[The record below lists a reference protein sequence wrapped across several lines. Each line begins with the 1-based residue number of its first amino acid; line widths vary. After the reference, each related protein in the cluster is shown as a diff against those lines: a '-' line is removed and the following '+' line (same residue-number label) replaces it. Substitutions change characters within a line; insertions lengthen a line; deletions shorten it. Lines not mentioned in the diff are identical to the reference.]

1 MPMSTATAYNDHSF
15 TWSDYRVWP
24 DDERWEIVGG
34 EAYDM
39 SPAPLTRHQLIL
51 GELGGQMYEHF
62 KGHRCRVWPA
72 PVDVKLSDEDI
83 VQPDLLVVCNPEQI
97 QRTHIEGSPALVVE
111 VLSESSLF
119 HDRVRKMGLYARFGV
134 REYWIVTPYPHLI
147 EVYEL
152 EGDAYKLRGGYSKGD
167 KLASPSFPELILD
180 LDRVFDFPL
189 APGEAVKMVK
199 EGRPHYAAGE

>member
-1 MPMSTATAYNDHSF
+1 MSTATAYKDNYF
-15 TWSDYRVWP
+15 TWSDYRAWP

-39 SPAPLTRHQLIL
+39 SPAPLTRHQLIVSEIHL
-51 GELGGQMYEHF
+51 QVATFL
-62 KGHRCRVWPA
+62 KGHKCKALVA
-72 PVDVKLSDEDI
+72 PIDVKLSDEDI
-83 VQPDLLVVCNPEQI
+83 VQPDLLVVCDPAQI
-97 QRTHIEGSPALVVE
+97 QRTHIEGAPALVVE
-111 VLSESSLF
+111 VLYESSLF

-152 EGDAYKLRGGYSKGD
+152 ADDAYKLRGGYTKGD
-167 KLASPSFPELILD
+167 KLVSPSFPELTLD

-199 EGRPHYAAGE
+199 EGRPPYAAGE